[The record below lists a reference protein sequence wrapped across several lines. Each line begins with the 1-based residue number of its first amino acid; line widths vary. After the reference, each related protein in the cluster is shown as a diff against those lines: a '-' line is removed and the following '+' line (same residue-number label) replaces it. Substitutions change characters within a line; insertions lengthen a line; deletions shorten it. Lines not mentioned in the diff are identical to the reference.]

1 MKIVARV
8 LLAMISIIAAM
19 GILFVYTIANSKDC
33 GSFVIDSYEIHS
45 GIDIPKVQPV
55 NCYFDPASN
64 VRVSVFRLK
73 GRINLQ
79 KFNQVDSTKLGD
91 ALQSSFM
98 LPDEER
104 PAGSS
109 LYVMSGERWGATWT
123 YLLDRRS
130 NKLWAELRD

>member
-1 MKIVARV
+1 MKIIAKV
-8 LLAMISIIAAM
+8 LLATISIIAVM
-19 GILFVYTIANSKDC
+19 GILFVHTIANSKDC

-45 GIDIPKVQPV
+45 NIDIPKVQPV
-55 NCYFDPASN
+55 NCYFDPASK
-64 VRVSVFRLK
+64 VRISVFRLK
-73 GRINLQ
+73 SHINFQ
-79 KFNQVDSTKLGD
+79 KFNKVDSIKLGD
-91 ALQSSFM
+91 VLRGSFM
-98 LPDEER
+98 LPEEER